1 MSAAKPGSS
10 WAEALGPIDRKFT
23 NVIPGEPALETDES
37 EALHAKWPGIWNAVV
52 TAQREADALQAEVDR
67 LRKVLADAVALI
79 DRSRLFKGYAGPEG
93 PLSTHW
99 ADMVSQMAH
108 AALKGAHHE

>member
-1 MSAAKPGSS
+1 MSICPADNRPCDYSPCPRLGMCAPFSAKPYQ
-10 WAEALGPIDRKFT
+10 PQNTR
-23 NVIPGEPALETDES
+23 P
-37 EALHAKWPGIWNAVV
+37 
-52 TAQREADALQAEVDR
+52 REDALQAEVER

-108 AALKGAHHE
+108 AALKGTPHE